1 MARSDWVRPLRR
13 PLVKVMTVAMLGR
26 LRVKKLFGLVFFLS
40 SLGIGATNASA
51 CQVVGPQYQLQSD
64 TVEWQM
70 SAHFGETCRRG
81 VRFKLISNPT
91 IKIIASP
98 QFGSLTVQGPSFS
111 YTAGPDFHD
120 QDSFRVE
127 VSGFIGHAGG
137 TSTVH
142 VAVSN
147 TAPTTSSQSQPQPRP
162 GD

>member
-1 MARSDWVRPLRR
+1 MTKVWQRL
-13 PLVKVMTVAMLGR
+13 LVKKVPVAGVL
-26 LRVKKLFGLVFFLS
+26 LL

-51 CQVVGPQYQLQSD
+51 CEVVGPHYQLQSD
-64 TVEWQM
+64 TVEWQL
-70 SAHFGETCRRG
+70 SARFGETCRHGIRH
-81 VRFKLISNPT
+81 KLISNPT
-91 IKIIASP
+91 IKIITSP

-120 QDSFRVE
+120 QDSFTIE
-127 VSGFIGHAGG
+127 VSGFIGHASG

-147 TAPTTSSQSQPQPRP
+147 TAPTTSSQSQSHPRP